1 MLKDGFR
8 YLAKKLSLNILDKI
22 YMMLLAFNESWTG
35 VVLNT
40 EKGLTTSLLAFLPL
54 PSSSFSVNSAKTS
67 SFLWHPLP
75 CRKQ

>member
-8 YLAKKLSLNILDKI
+8 YLPKKLSLNILDKI
-22 YMMLLAFNESWTG
+22 YMMSLAFDASWTG
-35 VVLNT
+35 VVFNT

-54 PSSSFSVNSAKTS
+54 PFSSFSVNSAKTPS
-67 SFLWHPLP
+67 LP